1 MADQRPRGRP
11 GDSAWIGV
19 AAAVAATFVAGK
31 VLRRHPFGA
40 LASLLVP
47 IVIAKFRGREPVKRD
62 QDKH

>member
-1 MADQRPRGRP
+1 MADQRPRGRL
-11 GDSAWIGV
+11 GDSALIGG

-31 VLRRHPFGA
+31 VLKRLPFGA

-47 IVIAKFRGREPVKRD
+47 IVIAKFRETEPGKRD